1 MKIYLL
7 HTDADLQPGNQPF
20 KYPLHNEDYGIEQD
34 MFQYL
39 ENNPSLL
46 TSDPA
51 GADYHYLP
59 VFWTRWILNHDFGK
73 HGLDELTQKVDKII
87 IDDAKTFTVCQ
98 NDDGPMIDLGKCR
111 VYLGSRK
118 TNEGFDAPL
127 LCSEHKL
134 PFFKQKKKY
143 LASFI
148 GRISTHPVRSQMAEA
163 VKGHADIAIFD
174 GDKGTRFFV
183 KTLLRSHIALCPR
196 GYGGSSFRFYEAM
209 QLGTV
214 PFLIGDIDTRPF
226 KKEINWD
233 AFTFFTNDASRVPSI
248 LNKFTK
254 EQLLEKGAYCK
265 KFYEENLVYQKW
277 CNYLIQDLNLK

>member
-1 MKIYLL
+1 MKIFLL

-20 KYPLHNEDYGIEQD
+20 KYPLHNEDFGIEQD

-39 ENNPSLL
+39 KSNPSLL
-46 TSDPA
+46 ASDPA
-51 GADYHYLP
+51 AADFHYLP

-73 HGLDELTQKVDKII
+73 HGLDELAQKINKII
-87 IDDAKTFTVCQ
+87 IDDAKTFTVCE
-98 NDDGPMIDLGKCR
+98 NDDGPMIDLGKSR

-118 TNEGFDAPL
+118 TSEGFDAPL
-127 LCSEHKL
+127 LCSEHNL

-148 GRISTHPVRSQMAEA
+148 GRISTHLIRSQMKEA
-163 VKGHADIAIFD
+163 VKKCPDVAIFD

-183 KTLLRSHIALCPR
+183 KTMLRSHVALCPR

-233 AFTFFTNDASRVPSI
+233 AFTFFTNDAREIPSI
-248 LNKFTK
+248 LDKFTK

-277 CNYLIQDLNLK
+277 CKYLIQDLI